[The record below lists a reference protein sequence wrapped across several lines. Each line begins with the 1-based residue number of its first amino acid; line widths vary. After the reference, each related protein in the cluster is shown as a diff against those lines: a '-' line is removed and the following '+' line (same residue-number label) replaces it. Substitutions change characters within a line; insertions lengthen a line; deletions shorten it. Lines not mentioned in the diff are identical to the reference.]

1 VAHVEKRTQIR
12 RDGSKPIVV
21 WRARYRGPHGRE
33 HSRTFRTK
41 IAAQRW
47 LATVETSKVTGEWI
61 DPALG
66 KIPCGDYID
75 SWLATKSDVAAS
87 TKLNIEGRINKH
99 VRPFFAQ
106 MPVSAVRPA
115 HARRFV
121 ADLVSAG
128 LAPSTVKSITLTT
141 SQVFAQAVDDL
152 LIVRSP
158 FAKIKIPADRNREE
172 MHFLT
177 AEQVNKLAAAIDDR
191 YRVAIFLSAYGG
203 LRAGELWALRV
214 EKLNVLAGSVDVVA
228 SMSEAG
234 GLHAGPTK
242 TGKRRTIAIPRFL
255 AQMLGEHIG
264 RYPSPDGWVFT
275 AGEGGPVHHHN
286 FRNRHYVPATRI
298 AKLPGVRFHDLRHT
312 CAALLIAAGRHLEEV
327 KTYLGHSSIR
337 VTSDRYGH
345 LFPEAR
351 AALADALD
359 ATYRSAP
366 AASPRPELEIARGR
380 NAYQRPRRTAD
391 LRVLRLTLER
401 TTGFEP
407 ATPTLARLCSTS

>member
-1 VAHVEKRTQIR
+1 VAHVEKRAQVR

-21 WRARYRGPHGRE
+21 WRARYRGPDSRE

-66 KIPCGDYID
+66 KILCGDYID
-75 SWLATKSDVAAS
+75 SWLATKSDVTAS

-99 VRPFFAQ
+99 VRPFFAD
-106 MPVSAVRPA
+106 MPVSAVRPS
-115 HARRFV
+115 HARTFV

-141 SQVFAQAVDDL
+141 SQIFAQAVEDL
-152 LIVRSP
+152 LIIRSP
-158 FAKIKIPADRNREE
+158 FGKVSVPADRNREE

-177 AEQVNKLAAAIDDR
+177 AEEVNRLAAAIDRR
-191 YRVAIFLSAYGG
+191 YRAAIFLSAYGG
-203 LRAGELWALRV
+203 LRAGELWALRI
-214 EKLNVLAGSVDVVA
+214 ERLNVLAGTVDVVA

-234 GLHAGPTK
+234 GLHSGPTK
-242 TGKRRTIAIPRFL
+242 TGKRRTIVVPRFL

-264 RYPSPDGWVFT
+264 RYPSAEGWVFT
-275 AGEGGPVHHHN
+275 AGEGGPIHHHN
-286 FRNRHYVPATRI
+286 FRNRHYVRATEV
-298 AKLPGVRFHDLRHT
+298 AELPGVRFHDLRHT

-366 AASPRPELEIARGR
+366 AASPRPELEIAHGGD
-380 NAYQRPRRTAD
+380 AHQRPRKAAD
-391 LRVLRLTLER
+391 LHVLRLRLER